1 MKCMK
6 HMAKSGKGR
15 SAIMEQTMEPA
26 AQTTPAEKAVE
37 TPAAPTGMPSAPTPP
52 KTKKKRKKTVRRVIA
67 AVLVAAIGFGFYR
80 FKSGK
85 NGGSTQIVTD
95 VVQYGSITSVVEGSG
110 MTKAKNSETITL
122 TTAGTVLDVFVTEG
136 EQVEAGEPL
145 FTIDSP
151 NAESEVKKAREQ
163 VDGYTKQISEKNK
176 NLSSLNM
183 TAPYTGK
190 LIDTV
195 KLTVGEEYA
204 GGKVA
209 TLVDDTRMRL
219 TEYYSYAY
227 EKDFYVGQTV
237 NVSVPS
243 LMSNLTGT
251 VEAIHKVS
259 YITPEGSKLFSVDIV
274 VDNPGV
280 LAKDMAASATVTV
293 NGETVYPYQMSDEKS
308 TVGRFDYYR
317 TSDLTVTGSGTVLYT
332 GLLDYLSVTAGQQLL
347 HIDAESS
354 ENELFDLQKNL
365 EEAQKTLETAEKNL
379 ANCNAVAP
387 ISGMVIG
394 LSINPGDEIASGTSI
409 VSISD
414 TSQVIVNATV
424 DERNVSY
431 LKKGM
436 GVNLDQWGN
445 SAYGE
450 ISSISLS
457 SSVNNGVAT
466 YPFVITA
473 DNSEGMLQINSYI
486 NYNLTASQS
495 DNCLVLPIQAV
506 RTVGLEDGTSATVVY
521 IKADSAPDDM
531 IEVPYMD
538 EEIPDGFYP
547 VKVEIGIQDN
557 YNVEI
562 KSGVEEGTE
571 VFTQIMSD
579 QVSSW

>member
-163 VDGYTKQISEKNK
+163 VD
-176 NLSSLNM
+176 
-183 TAPYTGK
+183 
-190 LIDTV
+190 TV

-280 LAKDMAASATVTV
+280 LSKDMAASATVTV

-473 DNSEGMLQINSYI
+473 DNSEGTLQINSYI